1 MIYLVAIIVPPLAL
15 LLKGKIFQAIFN
27 GFIWAFS
34 VILAIVSLGALSLL
48 WFVSVLWA
56 IVAVKNAKDDE
67 RHEELVDA
75 MRSRR

>member
-1 MIYLVAIIVPPLAL
+1 MIYLLAIIVPPLAL

-27 GFIWAFS
+27 GIIW
-34 VILAIVSLGALSLL
+34 VISIALAIISLGALSLL
-48 WFVSVLWA
+48 WFVSVIWA
-56 IVAVKNAKDDE
+56 ILAVKSARDDE

>member
-1 MIYLVAIIVPPLAL
+1 MIYLLAIIVPPLAL

-27 GFIWAFS
+27 GIIW
-34 VILAIVSLGALSLL
+34 VISIALAIISLGALSLL
-48 WFVSVLWA
+48 WFVSVIWA

>member
-1 MIYLVAIIVPPLAL
+1 MIYLLAIIVPPLAL

-27 GFIWAFS
+27 GIIW
-34 VILAIVSLGALSLL
+34 VISIALAIISLGALSLL
-48 WFVSVLWA
+48 WVVSVIWA
-56 IVAVKNAKDDE
+56 ILAVKSARDDE